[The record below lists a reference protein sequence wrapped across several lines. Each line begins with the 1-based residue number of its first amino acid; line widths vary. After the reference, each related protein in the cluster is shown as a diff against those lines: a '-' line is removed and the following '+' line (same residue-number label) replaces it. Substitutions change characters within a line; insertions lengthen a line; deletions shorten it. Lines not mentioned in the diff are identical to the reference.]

1 MKAKIVLWMAF
12 IIIFLVVVAG
22 TGLLSAGRDTSDPA
36 RYAEAE
42 AIHERTLADQA
53 WWEATLPLRVAFYG
67 GAAAIGLVGL
77 ALLVRVGYL
86 YLHRRACT
94 VYPDRN
100 GVLPAVLL
108 RWRDA
113 DGRSGATLVDAGA
126 LAGPLVL
133 GPGGP
138 EYHLP
143 AEAVLA
149 LQATANKGAA
159 LTRAT
164 RAWATHLPGPA
175 RAATP
180 TYRVI
185 GETLEA
191 QGEFPP
197 VEVIAEDDDHVR
209 RLLDEGTG

>member
-1 MKAKIVLWMAF
+1 MRARTVLGTAAV
-12 IIIFLVVVAG
+12 LLLAAAALAG
-22 TGLLSAGRDTSDPA
+22 ALSAGRDTSDPA

-42 AIHERTLADQA
+42 AIHERTLQEQA
-53 WWEATLPLRVAFYG
+53 WWEASLPIRLVFYTG
-67 GAAAIGLVGL
+67 LAGIGLVAL
-77 ALLVRVGYL
+77 VLLVRVGYL
-86 YLHRRACT
+86 YLCRRACT
-94 VYPDRN
+94 IRPDRN

-113 DGRSGATLVDAGA
+113 GGRSGEALVDAGA
-126 LAGPLVL
+126 LAGPLVM
-133 GPGGP
+133 GPAGP
-138 EYHLP
+138 EYRLP

-149 LQATANKGAA
+149 LQANANRGAA

-164 RAWATHLPGPA
+164 RAWASHLPGPA
-175 RAATP
+175 RASTP
-180 TYRVI
+180 TYRVV